1 MPFKSA
7 EEQMSILRRGVD
19 QILSESELLGKL
31 KRSVQDNQPLRI
43 KLGIDPTAVDV
54 HLGHTVP
61 LRKLRQF
68 QDLGHHIILI
78 MGNYTALVGDPSG
91 RDETRTRLSAEA
103 VTENAAT
110 YLEQVA
116 KVIDLSRCEVR
127 ENGDWF
133 SRMTFTDVLELTSKI
148 TMMRLLERDDFNNRI
163 KEQKAVYLH
172 ECLYPLMQGWDS
184 VQVKADVELGGT
196 DQLFNLHCG
205 RDLQKDQGQEPQ
217 VAITMP
223 ILVGTD
229 GQRRMGKSLG
239 NYIGISESPNE
250 MFGKLMSIADSL
262 MQDYFELLTD
272 IPSEEI
278 ADLLSLEAHPRDTKI
293 RLSGT
298 VVENY
303 YGSELADTAKSEFER
318 RFAQNKLPTDI
329 PEKFFS
335 YPSGEKIAIVPFLSK
350 ELGLASSGS
359 EVRRL
364 IQQGGVWVEN
374 PDNRL
379 TDPHQ
384 EVSLCDGMLFG
395 VGKRR
400 VVRVR
405 LNS

>member
-1 MPFKSA
+1 MPFRSA

-19 QILSESELLGKL
+19 QILSESELLAKL
-31 KRSVQDNQPLRI
+31 KRSVHNNQPLRV
-43 KLGIDPTAVDV
+43 KLGIDPTAVAV

-78 MGNYTALVGDPSG
+78 MGNYTALIGDPSG
-91 RDETRTRLSAEA
+91 RDETRTRLTAEA
-103 VTENAAT
+103 VTENAVT

-148 TMMRLLERDDFNNRI
+148 TVMRLLERDDFNNRI

-262 MQDYFELLTD
+262 MQDYFELLTN

-278 ADLLSLEAHPRDTKI
+278 TDLLSLEAHPRDTKI
-293 RLSGT
+293 RLAGT
-298 VVENY
+298 VVESY
-303 YGSELADTAKSEFER
+303 YGSDLAAKAKSEFER

-329 PEKFFS
+329 PEMFFS
-335 YPSGEKIAIVPFLSK
+335 YPTGEKITIVPFLSR

-364 IQQGGVWVEN
+364 IQQGGVWLGN
-374 PDNRL
+374 PDNRV

>member
-31 KRSVQDNQPLRI
+31 KRSVQNNQPLRI

-196 DQLFNLHCG
+196 DQLFNLH
-205 RDLQKDQGQEPQ
+205 KN
-217 VAITMP
+217 
-223 ILVGTD
+223 
-229 GQRRMGKSLG
+229 KSV
-239 NYIGISESPNE
+239 I
-250 MFGKLMSIADSL
+250 
-262 MQDYFELLTD
+262 
-272 IPSEEI
+272 
-278 ADLLSLEAHPRDTKI
+278 
-293 RLSGT
+293 
-298 VVENY
+298 
-303 YGSELADTAKSEFER
+303 
-318 RFAQNKLPTDI
+318 
-329 PEKFFS
+329 
-335 YPSGEKIAIVPFLSK
+335 
-350 ELGLASSGS
+350 
-359 EVRRL
+359 
-364 IQQGGVWVEN
+364 
-374 PDNRL
+374 
-379 TDPHQ
+379 
-384 EVSLCDGMLFG
+384 
-395 VGKRR
+395 
-400 VVRVR
+400 
-405 LNS
+405 